1 MIFGLVSKLI
11 GKRFAPC
18 YAQQTYWQPVYVKQK
33 VAQQQPHSENECQRS
48 VNNFWTCKQRNWE
61 VICLL
66 LSIINLLA
74 AFIAETE
81 NDTVTAPF
89 RK

>member
-1 MIFGLVSKLI
+1 MIFGLVSKFI

-33 VAQQQPHSENECQRS
+33 VAQQQPHCENECQRS
-48 VNNFWTCKQRNWE
+48 INNFWTCKQRNWE
-61 VICLL
+61 AISLL

-74 AFIAETE
+74 AFIGKTDNNMVKAS
-81 NDTVTAPF
+81 F
-89 RK
+89 